1 MCLPLMSINFAHA
14 NDVLCCRRCQDDK
27 ISFKDEP
34 RGGAGGGGGGVG
46 GRGGAL
52 MNMMDMQMP
61 DQIFD
66 TDDEDSNADFDA
78 ATTSGLADD
87 AVRCRVNSADANFL
101 Q

>member
-1 MCLPLMSINFAHA
+1 M
-14 NDVLCCRRCQDDK
+14 
-27 ISFKDEP
+27 
-34 RGGAGGGGGGVG
+34 G

-66 TDDEDSNADFDA
+66 TDDEDSNADFVA

-87 AVRCRVNSADANFL
+87 AVRCRVVFL
-101 Q
+101 REY